1 MPEIQTLTEQYPRAV
16 APQETSA
23 VVGEPGIAN
32 RKSPGGTP
40 WESDHPVNLRLTI
53 PLFKRRY
60 YIALVAGTERRSI
73 ERRAEGRRKHPI
85 ATTGNIAFLF
95 AAGTVVGVALL
106 TLVQLVGHW
115 VLMQTGWVQL

>member
-1 MPEIQTLTEQYPRAV
+1 MSESQAQTKQR
-16 APQETSA
+16 TST
-23 VVGEPGIAN
+23 VEPCEPVGCLGEPGIAN

-73 ERRAEGRRKHPI
+73 ERRAEERRKHPI
-85 ATTGNIAFLF
+85 ATTANIAFLF